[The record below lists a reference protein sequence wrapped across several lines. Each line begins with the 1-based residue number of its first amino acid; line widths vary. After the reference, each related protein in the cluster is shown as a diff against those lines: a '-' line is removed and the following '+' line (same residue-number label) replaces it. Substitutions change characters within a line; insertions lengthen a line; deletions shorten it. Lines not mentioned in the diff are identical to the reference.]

1 MRATIANQHQRTRFW
16 NPDRTVRFDRKNL
29 EPFHAKKSG
38 TRTDHG
44 PTVRFCEPWL
54 IFEVRMVSFCFSF
67 SGEFWPIH
75 RYEVMIRS
83 RRNERARRRI
93 RIGRRSDNF
102 RSWTKGFVW
111 KKKKKNQ
118 RRRRQVPQKKKR
130 KKKNTMKQDLCL
142 VEAAASRL
150 PTQLPITP
158 SSFAVISSSFFFFFF
173 FSFFFPLMEITL

>member
-83 RRNERARRRI
+83 RRNERTRRTTK
-93 RIGRRSDNF
+93 IGRRSDNF
-102 RSWTKGFVW
+102 KSWTKGFV
-111 KKKKKNQ
+111 
-118 RRRRQVPQKKKR
+118 RKKKR
-130 KKKNTMKQDLCL
+130 TR
-142 VEAAASRL
+142 EEEER
-150 PTQLPITP
+150 
-158 SSFAVISSSFFFFFF
+158 SSSKKEEEHNKAG
-173 FSFFFPLMEITL
+173 SAPKQTPHLLNK

>member
-83 RRNERARRRI
+83 RRNERTRRRI

-111 KKKKKNQ
+111 KKKKK
-118 RRRRQVPQKKKR
+118 KKKR
-130 KKKNTMKQDLCL
+130 KKKTKKNTTKQDLCP
-142 VEAAASRL
+142 VETVASRL
-150 PTQLPITP
+150 PTQSPITP
-158 SSFAVISSSFFFFFF
+158 SSSAATSSSFFFFFF